1 MKKFFQ
7 SIIDFLSLKILSPI
21 NWGRI
26 KFLLTGREFD
36 LTPAEREKARDLM
49 EGGYYLW
56 VSRRKTHLT
65 SYFIGFADF
74 ALALWAWLKSGFK
87 GKRPKFG
94 YWTHAFIDVDN
105 EKLVEAIAK
114 GVVVSYFDDVFDVD
128 CVAALVPSFLTEKEW
143 ENVSEKMRE
152 KALSFVGSKYDTIFN
167 LDDESKV
174 SCIELLRAILKAEVP
189 NYEQRFKHFEET
201 IKKNKNVTPQMLYDS
216 KSFRVVWEVRH

>member
-1 MKKFFQ
+1 MIQKV
-7 SIIDFLSLKILSPI
+7 IDFVSLKILSPI
-21 NWGRI
+21 NWGRF
-26 KFLLTGREFD
+26 KFLLTGREYD
-36 LTPAEREKARDLM
+36 LTPAEREAARDLM

-65 SYFIGFADF
+65 SYLIGFADF
-74 ALALWAWLKSGFK
+74 ALALWAWLRAGFK

-94 YWTHAFIDVDN
+94 YWTHAFIDIDD

-114 GVVVSYFDDVFDVD
+114 GVVVSYFDEVFDVD
-128 CVAALVPSFLTEKEW
+128 CVAALVPAYLTDKEW

-152 KALSFVGSKYDTIFN
+152 KALSFVGSKYDTTFD
-167 LDDESKV
+167 LKDESKV
-174 SCIELLRAILKAEVP
+174 SCIELLRAIMKAEIP
-189 NYEQRFKHFEET
+189 NYELRFKHFEET